1 MDAPA
6 THNMTEATSE
16 EIIELIERTGL
27 AFIHSSGSAVLR
39 DGTWLSPDQWDT
51 WLEHLKEEE
60 MEAC

>member
-1 MDAPA
+1 
-6 THNMTEATSE
+6 MTEATSE

-27 AFIHSSGSAVLR
+27 AFIHSSGSAVLK